1 MAKMNLN
8 VNGMSIEDIHQLNTR
23 NLSDAELK
31 AAANRL
37 NSAANKRVR
46 RMMADEYG
54 RNNPAFEKLEVK
66 DGKAF
71 STKGLKTRAQIKA
84 EFDRVRSFLDPSKTS
99 HTVKGWRKIVTK
111 MKKKGVTE
119 EQLTSHEFWAMFR
132 YFYEMYVPNTYDS
145 ETLLRMVQAGDA
157 RGIDNYDDMK
167 AWLNGEYE
175 ERQQQ
180 ENYFGDVDNAFNN
193 YYQ

>member
-1 MAKMNLN
+1 MARTSLN
-8 VNGMSIEDIHQLNTR
+8 VNGMSIEDIRQLNTR
-23 NLSDAELK
+23 ELSDAELK

-132 YFYEMYVPNTYDS
+132 YFYNQYVPNTYDS
-145 ETLLRMVQAGDA
+145 DTLLRMVQAGDA
-157 RGIDNYDDMK
+157 RGIDSYDKMK
-167 AWLNGEYE
+167 EWLDGTYE
-175 ERQQQ
+175 EWQ
-180 ENYFGDVDNAFNN
+180 EQEGYFEDLDGEFDDYF
-193 YYQ
+193 

>member
-1 MAKMNLN
+1 MAKMNL
-8 VNGMSIEDIHQLNTR
+8 NGMSIEDIRGLNTR
-23 NLSDAELK
+23 TLSDEELK

-119 EQLTSHEFWAMFR
+119 EQLTSHEFWSMFR
-132 YFYEMYVPNTYDS
+132 YFYNQYVPNTYDS
-145 ETLLRMVQAGDA
+145 ETLLQMVQAGDA

-167 AWLNGEYE
+167 AWLDGEYE
-175 ERQQQ
+175 RDQ
-180 ENYFGDVDNAFNN
+180 EEEEYFEDLDGEFDDYF
-193 YYQ
+193 